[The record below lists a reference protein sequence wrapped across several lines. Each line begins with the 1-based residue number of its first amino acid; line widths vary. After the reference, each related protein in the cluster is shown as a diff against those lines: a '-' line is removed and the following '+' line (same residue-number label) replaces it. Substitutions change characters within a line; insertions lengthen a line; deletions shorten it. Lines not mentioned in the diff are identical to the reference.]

1 MWLTTEP
8 LNYRENEINYRKW
21 RHIKGKEIADQ
32 KLLVK
37 GTELRTNGGHVEVHK
52 DRGQNRKE

>member
-1 MWLTTEP
+1 MEP
-8 LNYRENEINYRKW
+8 LNYRENEINYRKR

-37 GTELRTNGGHVEVHK
+37 GTELRTNGGHVEVNK